1 MINKIFPIA
10 KKTFTLAAAGSLFLL
25 GATMD
30 YNYAE
35 ASPIPLRGIVEG
47 FYGTPWQQADR
58 LDILTFCNKHDLNA
72 YIYAPKDDP
81 YHRAKWREPYPTD
94 KMKELSALITAAQ
107 KQKVRFVFA
116 VSPGLDIKFTGF
128 KGFQDRMAMYKKLQA
143 MYDLG
148 VQDFAIFFDDIQDK
162 DGEGQ
167 AQFLNWLSEKF
178 IATHYGVNPLITVPT
193 EYFRADMHTDGVKK
207 PYTEAFTKNLN
218 PEILVLYTGDGV
230 VPDGLS
236 DEQLAAANALYNRT
250 LGIWWNYPVTDYM
263 ENKLALGP
271 IEKLPE
277 NSVIP
282 AIFFNPMKYEQ
293 LSKIAL
299 ATGAD
304 YAKDPHRYRA
314 QKSWEKAIS
323 EQYGAMAKDMQ
334 RVAGQSQHLE
344 NSWAKIGRPDGPEI
358 REAINHY
365 WESNRSQA
373 AEIAVQ
379 EQLRDLH
386 QSAVNLLAQL
396 PKEILTECSP
406 QLQQLMRITN
416 ADMTGLEL
424 IKKPN
429 DAALKQKFIRQRE
442 QVEQHDKEALIAET
456 SARAFVNEI
465 HEYLKGQEQTAK
477 EANEA
482 TKTNKTTSVE
492 KPEH

>member
-1 MINKIFPIA
+1 MIIKFFPLV
-10 KKTFTLAAAGSLFLL
+10 KKTLALTAAGSFFLL
-25 GATMD
+25 GTTMND
-30 YNYAE
+30 GYAE
-35 ASPIPLRGIVEG
+35 ASPIHLRGIVEG

-58 LDILTFCNKHDLNA
+58 LDILNFCSKHDLNA

-81 YHRAKWREPYPTD
+81 YHRAKWREPYPAD
-94 KMKELSALITAAQ
+94 KLKELSSLIAASKQ
-107 KQKVRFVFA
+107 QKVRFVFA

-128 KGFQDRMAMYKKLQA
+128 KGFQDRMFMYKKLQA

-148 VQDFAIFFDDIQDK
+148 VRDFAIFFDDIQDK

-167 AQFLNWLSEKF
+167 ALFLNWLSEKF

-236 DEQLAAANALYNRT
+236 DEQLAAANAIYNRS

-271 IEKLPE
+271 VEKLPE
-277 NSVIP
+277 NSTIP

-293 LSKIAL
+293 LSKITL

-304 YAKDPHRYRA
+304 YAKDPHHYRA
-314 QKSWEKAIS
+314 QKSWEKAIA
-323 EQYGAMAKDMQ
+323 EQYGPLAKDMQ
-334 RVAGQSQHLE
+334 RIAGQSQHLE
-344 NSWAKIGRPDGPEI
+344 NNWAKIGRPDGPEL
-358 REAINHY
+358 RAAINHY
-365 WESNRSQA
+365 WESNRSRA
-373 AEIAVQ
+373 AETAVQ

-386 QSAVNLLAQL
+386 QSAVNLMAHL
-396 PKEILTECSP
+396 PKEILAECAP
-406 QLQQLMRITN
+406 QLQQLVRITN
-416 ADMTGLEL
+416 ADMTGLEA
-424 IKKPN
+424 IKN
-429 DAALKQKFIRQRE
+429 LKDTTLKEKFIRQRKL
-442 QVEQHDKEALIAET
+442 VEEHDKEAIIAET
-456 SARAFVNEI
+456 SARAFINEI
-465 HEYLKGQEQTAK
+465 SEYLNSQEQISS

-482 TKTNKTTSVE
+482 TKPIQQS
-492 KPEH
+492 H

>member
-1 MINKIFPIA
+1 MIKNIFPIA
-10 KKTFTLAAAGSLFLL
+10 KKTFTLAAFSSLFLL
-25 GATMD
+25 GAATD
-30 YNYAE
+30 FCHAE
-35 ASPIPLRGIVEG
+35 TAPIPLRGIVEG

-81 YHRAKWREPYPTD
+81 YHRAKWREPYPDD
-94 KMKELSALITAAQ
+94 KMKELSSLISAAK

-128 KGFQDRMAMYKKLQA
+128 KGFQDRIAMYKKLQA

-148 VQDFAIFFDDIQDK
+148 VRDFAIFFDDIQEK

-167 AQFLNWLSEKF
+167 ALFLNWLSEKF

-236 DEQLAAANALYNRT
+236 DEQLAAANKLYDRT

-271 IEKLPE
+271 VEKLPE
-277 NSVIP
+277 NSTIP

-293 LSKIAL
+293 LSKITL

-314 QKSWEKAIS
+314 QKSWEKAIA
-323 EQYGAMAKDMQ
+323 EQFGPLAKDMQ
-334 RVAGQSQHLE
+334 RVADQSQHLE
-344 NSWAKIGRPDGPEI
+344 NNWAKIGRPDGQEL
-358 REAINHY
+358 REAINRY
-365 WESNRSQA
+365 WESNRSRA
-373 AEIAVQ
+373 AETALQ
-379 EQLRDLH
+379 EQLQSLH
-386 QSAVNLLAQL
+386 QSAVTLMAQL
-396 PKEILTECSP
+396 PKEILAECSP

-416 ADMTGLEL
+416 ADLTGMEW
-424 IKKPN
+424 IKNPN
-429 DAALKQKFIRQRE
+429 DEKLKQKFLRQRE
-442 QVEQHDKEALIAET
+442 QVQQHDKEAIIAET
-456 SARAFVNEI
+456 SARAFLNEI
-465 HEYLKGQEQTAK
+465 GDYVDRQEKAANEKQETAK
-477 EANEA
+477 A
-482 TKTNKTTSVE
+482 TPIAE
-492 KPEH
+492 LDR